1 VRYRVGYKLLIIA
14 VCSVMAL
21 SHVCTGISSTL
32 CALKKFACSE
42 SPGCCG
48 GAGIHVWAGIPESLG
63 SLDNHEDTSESS
75 AADGCQE
82 DCCKVCNSPPF
93 LTTND
98 ALIFVRHA
106 SSALAEMNIPFPLPD
121 FSFPVFKPPQA

>member
-1 VRYRVGYKLLIIA
+1 MRYRVGYKVLIIA

-21 SHVCTGISSTL
+21 SHVFTGISSTL
-32 CALKKFACSE
+32 CALKKLAPTE
-42 SPGCCG
+42 SHGCCG
-48 GAGIHVWAGIPESLG
+48 GAGIHVGPGIPESSG
-63 SLDNHEDTSESS
+63 SVHDHEDASEPLP
-75 AADGCQE
+75 ADCCRE

-93 LTTND
+93 LTANHTF
-98 ALIFVRHA
+98 IFVRPA